1 MSRIVFD
8 LDGTLI
14 DSAPDIHLGVNMML
28 EEQGEAALDLAT
40 VTSFI
45 GNGLPHLVKLVM
57 MARDI
62 NPDHHSNW
70 VAAMD
75 QHYGRVNGQLT
86 RLYPGVRQ
94 CLDQLLSDGHSLA
107 ICTNKPLRPA
117 QDILAKFGLEA
128 LFDQIV
134 GGDSLPSRK
143 PDPEMLLACFAA
155 NRGLYVGDSEVDAE
169 TADRATIP
177 FALFRHGYRKK
188 PVEQLVHTYGFDDFS
203 ELPAIATDFQA
214 QIQSNTV

>member
-62 NPDHHSNW
+62 NPDHHTNW

-75 QHYGRVNGQLT
+75 QHYERANGQLT

-94 CLDQLLSDGHSLA
+94 CLDQLHSDGHSLA

-117 QDILAKFGLEA
+117 KEILAKFGLEA

-203 ELPAIATDFQA
+203 ELQAIVTDFQA
-214 QIQSNTV
+214 